1 MRGSVTKDP
10 YLHDASAR
18 EQLTRASLAR
28 ARRFAW
34 LWRGVATALVA
45 GIVAAGIVVAVD
57 RSDDGRRFHRGSVQF
72 APCRI
77 RLVAAQC
84 GRLAVPEDPQ
94 RPDGRRISLR
104 IAVIPA
110 ARQPAAGAL
119 FYLAGGPG
127 GAASTEVPTVDQL
140 LGGVA
145 SVRDI
150 VLVDQRGTGGSH
162 RLSCPPTAIR
172 TEQVE
177 AVAAYVRRCF
187 VRLGSEVRFYTTA
200 VAMDDLDAVR
210 RALGYGRIDI
220 YGSSYGATAAQIYLR
235 LHPNAVRTVMLD
247 SGSLLSV
254 PVYERLAV
262 NAERALRAQLT
273 RCSSEPACQRAFPRI
288 RAELDTLLGRKATR
302 TQAFGHTVTLDA
314 DAVASTVHALSL
326 EADGVPL
333 IPQVVHRAV
342 RGDYAPLAREYVDRV
357 GLGLDARARL
367 AMSFEILCSEPWA
380 RFDPGSVLRSS
391 AGSYLNAVAE
401 SRARLFARACRS
413 VPKGVVPAG
422 SDLPARTN
430 VPVLILAGSADPQD
444 PPANMRRWKTFF
456 PNGRL
461 VVVRGATHGVLTAGC
476 MAVVAAQFVDRGTAR
491 GLEAACVRRID
502 QPRFETGG

>member
-1 MRGSVTKDP
+1 MRGSVAKDP
-10 YLHDASAR
+10 YLHDAATR
-18 EQLTRASLAR
+18 EQRRRASLAR
-28 ARRFAW
+28 ARRVAW
-34 LWRGVATALVA
+34 LWGGLAAALVLA
-45 GIVAAGIVVAVD
+45 AVAAGIVAVVN
-57 RSDDGRRFHRGSVQF
+57 RPDGRFHRGSVRF

-94 RPDGRRISLR
+94 RPGGRRISLR

-110 ARQPAAGAL
+110 ARQPAVGAL

-127 GAASTEVPTVDQL
+127 GAASTEVPSVDQL

-145 SVRDI
+145 STRDL

-162 RLSCPPTAIR
+162 RLSCPLTGIS
-172 TEQVE
+172 TEQVA
-177 AVAAYVRRCF
+177 AVATYVRHCF
-187 VRLGSEVRFYTTA
+187 VRLGSELRFYTTA
-200 VAMDDLDAVR
+200 VAMDDLEAVR
-210 RALGYGRIDI
+210 RALGYDRIDI

-235 LHPNAVRTVMLD
+235 LHPHAVRTLILD

-254 PVYERLAV
+254 HIYERLAV
-262 NAERALRAQLT
+262 NAERALRAQIA
-273 RCSSEPACQRAFPRI
+273 RCSAELACRRAFPSI
-288 RAELDTLLGRKATR
+288 RSDLATLLGRTAR
-302 TQAFGHTVTLDA
+302 RARVLGQTVTIDA

-333 IPQVVHRAV
+333 IPEVVRRAV

-357 GLGLDARARL
+357 GSGLDARARL

-380 RFDPGSVLRSS
+380 RFDPGTVLRSS
-391 AGSYLNAVAE
+391 AGSYLASVAE

-413 VPKGVVPAG
+413 VPRGVVPAG
-422 SDLPARTN
+422 SVLPAPTN

-444 PPANMRRWKTFF
+444 PPANMRGWRTFF
-456 PNGRL
+456 PRGRL
-461 VVVRGATHGVLTAGC
+461 VVVRGATHGVLSAGC
-476 MAVVAAQFVDRGTAR
+476 AAVVAVQFVDGGSAR
-491 GLEAACVRRID
+491 GLDTSCMRRIE
-502 QPRFETGG
+502 QPRFETAG